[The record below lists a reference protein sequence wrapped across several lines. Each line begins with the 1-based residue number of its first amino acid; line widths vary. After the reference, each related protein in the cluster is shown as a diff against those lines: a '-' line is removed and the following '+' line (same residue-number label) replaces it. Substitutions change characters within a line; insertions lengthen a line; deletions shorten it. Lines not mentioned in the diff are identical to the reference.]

1 MTNDLNDCKM
11 NKHKWYCFEAE
22 GKKFK
27 KIIAHNVQGFAMVG
41 LRSTNVQPLHKSQ
54 IVVKMFN

>member
-1 MTNDLNDCKM
+1 MTKDLNDCKM

-27 KIIAHNVQGFAMVG
+27 KIIAHNVRVLAKKRTFTTKIDTKDQC
-41 LRSTNVQPLHKSQ
+41 
-54 IVVKMFN
+54 